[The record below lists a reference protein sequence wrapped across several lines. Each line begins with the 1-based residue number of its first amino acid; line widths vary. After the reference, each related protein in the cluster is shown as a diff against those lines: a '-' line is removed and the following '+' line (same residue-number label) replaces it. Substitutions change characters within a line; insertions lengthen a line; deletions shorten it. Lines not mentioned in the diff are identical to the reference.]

1 MIKALVWDLD
11 GTLLNTIDDLAGS
24 VNFALTKYNL
34 PTKTVS
40 EVKKAVGN
48 GVNKL
53 IERCIQNGQANINFV
68 QILQAFKEHYSQ
80 NSAVKT
86 APYPQIN
93 ETLKE
98 LKTRGF
104 KLAVVSNKFESAV
117 KELCQKYFP
126 NTFDVIIGE
135 TPQIKRKPA
144 PDMLFAAL
152 KKLQVQAEEIYFIGD
167 SEVDVQTAR
176 NAQIKC
182 LSALWGFR
190 DKQTLLTN
198 GATDFLN
205 TPQEIFKF
213 LEK

>member
-11 GTLLNTIDDLAGS
+11 GTLLNTIDDLADS
-24 VNFALTKYNL
+24 VNFALSKYNL
-34 PTKTVS
+34 PNKTVA

-53 IERCIQNGQANINFV
+53 IERCLENGKDNPNFTQV
-68 QILQAFKEHYSQ
+68 LEIFKEHYSQ

-86 APYPQIN
+86 APYPEIC
-93 ETLKE
+93 ETLKQ
-98 LKTRGF
+98 LKACAY
-104 KLAVVSNKFESAV
+104 KLAVVSNKFENAV
-117 KELCQKYFP
+117 VDLCQKYFP

-152 KKLQVQAEEIYFIGD
+152 KKLQAQAEEIYFIGD
-167 SEVDVQTAR
+167 SEVDVQTAK
-176 NAQIKC
+176 NAKIKC

-190 DKQTLLTN
+190 DKELLLTN
-198 GATDFLN
+198 GGKYFLN
-205 TPQEIFKF
+205 TPKEIFDF
-213 LEK
+213 LK

>member
-11 GTLLNTIDDLAGS
+11 GTLLNTIDDLADS
-24 VNFALTKYNL
+24 VNFALTKYNQ
-34 PTKTVS
+34 PNKTVD

-53 IERCIQNGQANINFV
+53 IARCIENGKNNVNFAK
-68 QILQAFKEHYSQ
+68 ILASFKEHYSK

-86 APYPQIN
+86 VPYPEIC

-98 LKTRGF
+98 LKAHGY
-104 KLAVVSNKFESAV
+104 KLAVVSNKFENAV
-117 KELCQKYFP
+117 KELCNKYFP
-126 NTFDVIIGE
+126 NTFNVVIGE

-144 PDMLFAAL
+144 PDMLFEAIKLL
-152 KKLQVQAEEIYFIGD
+152 KVQPEEIYFIGD
-167 SEVDVQTAR
+167 SEVDIQTAA
-176 NAQIKC
+176 NAEIKC

-190 DKQTLLTN
+190 SKEILLAS
-198 GATDFLN
+198 GAKNFLN
-205 TPQEIFKF
+205 TPQEIFEF

>member
-1 MIKALVWDLD
+1 MIKAIVWDLD
-11 GTLLNTIDDLAGS
+11 GTLLNTIDDLADS
-24 VNFALTKYNL
+24 VNFALSKYNL
-34 PTKTVS
+34 PNKTAA

-53 IERCIQNGQANINFV
+53 IARCLEGGQNNPHFAQV
-68 QILQAFKEHYSQ
+68 LETFKEHYSK
-80 NSAVKT
+80 NAAVKT
-86 APYPQIN
+86 APYPEIC
-93 ETLKE
+93 ELLKE
-98 LKTRGF
+98 LKMSGY

-117 KELCQKYFP
+117 AELCQKYFP
-126 NTFDVIIGE
+126 NIFDVIIGE

-152 KKLQVQAEEIYFIGD
+152 KLLKAQPQEIYFIGD

-190 DKQTLLTN
+190 DKATLLAN

-205 TPQEIFKF
+205 TPQEIFNLIK
-213 LEK
+213 

>member
-1 MIKALVWDLD
+1 MIKAIVWDLD
-11 GTLLNTIDDLAGS
+11 GTLLNTIDDLANS
-24 VNFALTKYNL
+24 VNFALSKYNL
-34 PTKTVS
+34 PSKTVS

-53 IERCIQNGQANINFV
+53 IARCIEGGRNNPHFTQV
-68 QILQAFKEHYSQ
+68 LESFKEHYSK

-86 APYPQIN
+86 APYPEIR

-98 LKTRGF
+98 LKTRGY

-117 KELCQKYFP
+117 AELCQKYFP
-126 NTFDVIIGE
+126 NIFDVIIGE

-152 KKLQVQAEEIYFIGD
+152 KLLQTQPQEIYFIGD
-167 SEVDVQTAR
+167 SEVDVQTAQ
-176 NAQIKC
+176 NAEIKC

-190 DKQTLLTN
+190 SKDLLLAN

-205 TPQEIFKF
+205 TPEEIFEF
-213 LEK
+213 LK

>member
-1 MIKALVWDLD
+1 MIKAIVWDLD
-11 GTLLNTIDDLAGS
+11 GTLLNTIDDLANS
-24 VNFALTKYNL
+24 VNFALSKYNL
-34 PTKTVS
+34 PNKTVA

-53 IERCIQNGQANINFV
+53 IARCLEGGRNNPHFTQV
-68 QILQAFKEHYSQ
+68 LESFKEHYSK

-86 APYPQIN
+86 APYPEIR

-98 LKTRGF
+98 LKTRGY

-117 KELCQKYFP
+117 AELCQKYFP
-126 NTFDVIIGE
+126 NIFDVIIGE

-152 KKLQVQAEEIYFIGD
+152 KLLQTQPQEIYFIGD
-167 SEVDVQTAR
+167 SEVDVQTAQ
-176 NAQIKC
+176 NAEIKC

-190 DKQTLLTN
+190 SKDLLLAN

-205 TPQEIFKF
+205 TPEEIFEF
-213 LEK
+213 LK

>member
-11 GTLLNTIDDLAGS
+11 GTLLNTIDDLADS
-24 VNFALTKYNL
+24 VNFALSKYNL
-34 PTKTVS
+34 PNKTVA
-40 EVKKAVGN
+40 EVKKAIGN

-53 IERCIQNGQANINFV
+53 IARCIENGQNNPHFAE
-68 QILQAFKEHYSQ
+68 ILETFKVHYSK

-86 APYPQIN
+86 APYPEIC

-98 LKTRGF
+98 LKAHGY

-117 KELCQKYFP
+117 IELCKKYFP

-152 KKLQVQAEEIYFIGD
+152 KLLKAQPQEIYFIGD
-167 SEVDVQTAR
+167 SEVDIQTAQAAR
-176 NAQIKC
+176 INC

-190 DKQTLLTN
+190 EKDLLLTN
-198 GATDFLN
+198 GATYFLN
-205 TPQEIFKF
+205 TPKEIFNFIK
-213 LEK
+213 

>member
-11 GTLLNTIDDLAGS
+11 GTLLNTIDDLADS
-24 VNFALTKYNL
+24 VNFVLTKYNQ
-34 PTKTVS
+34 PNKTVD
-40 EVKKAVGN
+40 EVKRAVGN

-53 IERCIQNGQANINFV
+53 IERCLENGQNNTKFTA
-68 QILQAFKEHYSQ
+68 ILQTFKEHYSK

-86 APYPQIN
+86 APYTQIT
-93 ETLKE
+93 ETLKT
-98 LKTRGF
+98 LKTSGY
-104 KLAVVSNKFESAV
+104 KLAVVSNKFENAV
-117 KELCQKYFP
+117 VDLCQKYFP

-167 SEVDVQTAR
+167 SEVDLQTAK
-176 NAQIKC
+176 NADVKC

-190 DKQTLLTN
+190 SKEILLAN
-198 GATDFLN
+198 GAKYFLN
-205 TPQEIFKF
+205 TPKEIFEF
-213 LEK
+213 LGK

>member
-24 VNFALTKYNL
+24 VNFALSKYNL
-34 PTKTVS
+34 PNKTVA

-53 IERCIQNGQANINFV
+53 IERCLENGKNNPHFTQV
-68 QILQAFKEHYSQ
+68 LETFKEHYSK

-86 APYPQIN
+86 APYPEIC

-98 LKTRGF
+98 LKTSGY

-117 KELCQKYFP
+117 IELCKKYFP

-135 TPQIKRKPA
+135 TAEIKRKPA

-152 KKLQVQAEEIYFIGD
+152 KLLKAQPQEIYFIGD
-167 SEVDVQTAR
+167 SEVDIQTAQA
-176 NAQIKC
+176 AQIKC

-190 DKQTLLTN
+190 EKDILLAS
-198 GATDFLN
+198 GATNFLT
-205 TPQEIFKF
+205 TPKEIFKF
-213 LEK
+213 LK

>member
-1 MIKALVWDLD
+1 MIKAIVWDLD
-11 GTLLNTIDDLAGS
+11 GTLLNTIEDLAAS
-24 VNFALTKYNL
+24 VNFALNKYNL
-34 PTKTVS
+34 PAKTVS

-53 IERCIQNGQANINFV
+53 IERCTPNGQANINFT
-68 QILQAFKEHYSQ
+68 QILQTFKEHYSQ

-86 APYPQIN
+86 TPYPQICK
-93 ETLKE
+93 TLSE
-98 LKTRGF
+98 LITRGL
-104 KLAVVSNKFESAV
+104 KLAVVSNKFDSAV

-135 TPQIKRKPA
+135 SAQVKRKPA
-144 PDMLFAAL
+144 PDMLFEAVKL
-152 KKLQVQAEEIYFIGD
+152 LQVKPQEIYFIGD

-190 DKQTLLTN
+190 DKQTLLAN
-198 GATDFLN
+198 GATNFLN
-205 TPQEIFKF
+205 TPQEIFDFIK
-213 LEK
+213 

>member
-11 GTLLNTIDDLAGS
+11 GTLLNTIDDLADS

-34 PTKTVS
+34 PAKTVS
-40 EVKKAVGN
+40 EVKNAVGN

-53 IERCIQNGQANINFV
+53 IERCLENGKDNPNFTQV
-68 QILQAFKEHYSQ
+68 LETFKEHYSQ

-86 APYPQIN
+86 APYPEIC
-93 ETLKE
+93 ETLKQ
-98 LKTRGF
+98 LKARAY
-104 KLAVVSNKFESAV
+104 KLAVVSNKFENAV
-117 KELCQKYFP
+117 VDLCQKYFP

-152 KKLQVQAEEIYFIGD
+152 KKLQAQAEEIYFIGD
-167 SEVDVQTAR
+167 SEVDVQTAK

-190 DKQTLLTN
+190 SKELLLTN
-198 GATDFLN
+198 GAKYFLN
-205 TPQEIFKF
+205 TPKEIFDF
-213 LEK
+213 LK

>member
-11 GTLLNTIDDLAGS
+11 GTLLNTIDDLADS
-24 VNFALTKYNL
+24 VNFALTKYNQ
-34 PTKTVS
+34 PNKTVD
-40 EVKKAVGN
+40 EVKRAVGN

-53 IERCIQNGQANINFV
+53 IERCLENGQNNQNFAE
-68 QILQAFKEHYSQ
+68 ILETFKVHYSK

-86 APYPQIN
+86 APYPEIC

-98 LKTRGF
+98 LKTSGY
-104 KLAVVSNKFESAV
+104 KLAVVSNKFENAV
-117 KELCQKYFP
+117 VDLCQKYFP

-167 SEVDVQTAR
+167 SEVDVQTAK
-176 NAQIKC
+176 NAEIKC

-190 DKQTLLTN
+190 SKEILLAN
-198 GATDFLN
+198 GAKYFLN

>member
-11 GTLLNTIDDLAGS
+11 GTLLNTIDDLADS
-24 VNFALTKYNL
+24 VNFALSKYNQ
-34 PTKTVS
+34 PNKTVA

-53 IERCIQNGQANINFV
+53 IERCLENGKNNQYLT
-68 QILQAFKEHYSQ
+68 QILETFKEHYSK

-86 APYPQIN
+86 APYPEIC

-98 LKTRGF
+98 LKTRGY
-104 KLAVVSNKFESAV
+104 KLAVVSNKFENAV
-117 KELCQKYFP
+117 VDLCQKYFP

-152 KKLQVQAEEIYFIGD
+152 KLLKAQAQEIYFIGD
-167 SEVDVQTAR
+167 SEVDIQTAQA
-176 NAQIKC
+176 AQIKC

-190 DKQTLLTN
+190 SKDILLAN
-198 GATDFLN
+198 GATEFLN
-205 TPQEIFKF
+205 TPKEIFDFIK
-213 LEK
+213 